1 MNVRRSN
8 VSRRANSKQTP
19 SQGVSNSKNSSVTK
33 RLMKELSDIMLSNDK
48 NVTAFPEEEDTF
60 KWIGKIRGP
69 EDSVYSGMAYK
80 LCLKF
85 PATYPYEAPTITF
98 TTPCFHPNVDLAGNI
113 CLDTLKERWSSC
125 NSVHSILVS
134 IQSLL
139 QDPNVSSP
147 LNGRAATLWENPKE
161 YKEELDKH
169 SKEAVEVY
177 KEWC

>member
-8 VSRRANSKQTP
+8 VSRRANSKQNST
-19 SQGVSNSKNSSVTK
+19 QDVSNSKNSSVTK
-33 RLMKELSDIMLSNDK
+33 RLMKELSDIMMANDS
-48 NVTAFPEEEDTF
+48 NVTAFPMEDDTF
-60 KWIGKIRGP
+60 KWTGKIKGP
-69 EDSVYSGMAYK
+69 EGSVYSGKAYK
-80 LCLKF
+80 MSLKF

-98 TTPCFHPNVDLAGNI
+98 ATPCFHPNVDMAGNI

-147 LNGRAATLWENPKE
+147 LNARAATLWENQTA

-169 SKEAVEVY
+169 SKEAFEVY
-177 KEWC
+177 KEWQ